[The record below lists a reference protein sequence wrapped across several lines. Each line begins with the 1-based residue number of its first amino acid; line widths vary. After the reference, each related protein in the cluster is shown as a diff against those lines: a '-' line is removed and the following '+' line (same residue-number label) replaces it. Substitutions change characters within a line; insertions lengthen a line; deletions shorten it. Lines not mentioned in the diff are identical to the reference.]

1 MPSFDIFHLHPSIL
15 WQRKATKNNFMQ
27 RFDTSI
33 PRVVGWPFSVLFP
46 SAHGIW
52 L

>member
-1 MPSFDIFHLHPSIL
+1 LIL
-15 WQRKATKNNFMQ
+15 
-27 RFDTSI
+27 SI

-46 SAHGIW
+46 SACGIW